1 MVELRGPT
9 MGGLEGVKRKGRI
22 GKAAAVAEDARL
34 RVLVLVLLWPD
45 EYVRLRSVWWVVALE
60 FGTIGEKDDE
70 VPL

>member
-1 MVELRGPT
+1 
-9 MGGLEGVKRKGRI
+9 MGGLEGVTRKGRF

-34 RVLVLVLLWPD
+34 RVLVLLLWPD
-45 EYVRLRSVWWVVALE
+45 EYVRLRSVWRVVALE